1 MTKKTVTIHEV
12 KDKPKIVVDKNSPA
26 AYLVASKFIDP
37 QETYKIYG
45 RSSVDAEGEENDGRS
60 DDDDS
65 SSESEGTVLQAPEF
79 TDIFLKRNGSF
90 ENLNPSNKYGVLYNV
105 SGTSRALVELE
116 FKVMIPLELVDA
128 VTGIEILS
136 DNEVVAEL

>member
-1 MTKKTVTIHEV
+1 
-12 KDKPKIVVDKNSPA
+12 
-26 AYLVASKFIDP
+26 
-37 QETYKIYG
+37 
-45 RSSVDAEGEENDGRS
+45 
-60 DDDDS
+60 
-65 SSESEGTVLQAPEF
+65 
-79 TDIFLKRNGSF
+79 LKRNGSF

-116 FKVMIPLELVDA
+116 FKVMIPLELVDV

>member
-65 SSESEGTVLQAPEF
+65 SSESGGTVLQAPEF

-116 FKVMIPLELVDA
+116 FKVMIPLELVDV